1 MQAGDLRLDA
11 PQDQKGK
18 DYVSFGL
25 RVLAPDSPVAIQQ
38 QTYQPLRTSA
48 SAPPSQAYV
57 IDAPIDILADR
68 EELAYAN
75 PGRTSC
81 EVPSSSVS
89 DQWHNNQVPPL
100 QRDIMQDTFAEM
112 VNDAPNERAVPLVVL
127 DCANIGWNFAVN
139 AFDARGVELA
149 ISYFHR
155 QNIDVVAFIPAS
167 YLRAKPRQIHGAVQP
182 VRGNAMMLT
191 EEVEMLTS
199 LVQQKLLTTVPSGD
213 SDDAYILNYARDNN
227 GFVISN
233 DLFHD
238 HLNSLEV
245 EGVRRSMRVWLQEHR
260 CGYTF
265 TNKSEFVF
273 NPSSELR
280 ALVYRHL
287 KGVME
292 SQYAAKYRT
301 EVNSVNI
308 PEDCAGAALDVLHL
322 ETHPGTGH
330 TQSEQNS
337 QHRAPPA
344 TSIYSVTE
352 GNGMHFMFYDLT
364 SDPPAVLDG
373 TVLPG
378 ALGAAIHAVTAAINQ
393 LSVLPGCPVPPYG
406 HMLDAVRV
414 GIPAVGDGRV
424 AGLTEADSLAQELA
438 GLFMVRAGLLE
449 KVSGLPTL

>member
-1 MQAGDLRLDA
+1 MQAGELRLNA
-11 PQDQKGK
+11 PQDQRRK

-25 RVLAPDSPVAIQQ
+25 RVLAPDSPVAPQQ
-38 QTYQPLRTSA
+38 QTHQPVPTSTC
-48 SAPPSQAYV
+48 APPSQAYV
-57 IDAPIDILADR
+57 IDAPIADR
-68 EELAYAN
+68 EVLAYAN
-75 PGRTSC
+75 PGRATD
-81 EVPSSSVS
+81 EVPSSSAS
-89 DQWHNNQVPPL
+89 GPWDNNQVPPL
-100 QRDIMQDTFAEM
+100 QRDIVHDTFAEM
-112 VNDAPNERAVPLVVL
+112 VNDAPNERAIPLVVL
-127 DCANIGWNFAVN
+127 DCANIGWNFGVN

-149 ISYFHR
+149 ISYFRH
-155 QNIDVVAFIPAS
+155 NHIDVVAFIPAS
-167 YLRAKPRQIHGAVQP
+167 YLRAKPRQIHGTVQP

-199 LVQQKLLTTVPSGD
+199 LVQQKLLTTVPAGD

-238 HLNSLEV
+238 HLNGLEV
-245 EGVRRSMRVWLQEHR
+245 ESVRRSMRVWLQEHR

-280 ALVYRHL
+280 ALLYLHQ
-287 KGVME
+287 KAVME

-301 EVNSVNI
+301 EVNSLGTHADGV
-308 PEDCAGAALDVLHL
+308 GAALDVLHL
-322 ETHPGTGH
+322 ETLPRTEH
-330 TQSEQNS
+330 TQSAYM
-337 QHRAPPA
+337 APSA
-344 TSIYSVTE
+344 ASIYSVTE
-352 GNGMHFMFYDLT
+352 GSGMPFMYYDLA

-438 GLFMVRAGLLE
+438 GLLMVRAGLLE
-449 KVSGLPTL
+449 KVSGLPPL

>member
-1 MQAGDLRLDA
+1 MQAGELRLNA
-11 PQDQKGK
+11 PQDQRRK

-25 RVLAPDSPVAIQQ
+25 RVLAPDSPVAPQQ
-38 QTYQPLRTSA
+38 QTHQPVPTSTC
-48 SAPPSQAYV
+48 APPSQAYV
-57 IDAPIDILADR
+57 IDAPIADR
-68 EELAYAN
+68 EVLAYAN
-75 PGRTSC
+75 PGRATD
-81 EVPSSSVS
+81 EVPSSSAS
-89 DQWHNNQVPPL
+89 GPWDNNQVPPL
-100 QRDIMQDTFAEM
+100 QRDIVQDTFAEM
-112 VNDAPNERAVPLVVL
+112 VNDAPNERAIPLVVL
-127 DCANIGWNFAVN
+127 DCANIGWNFGVN

-149 ISYFHR
+149 ISCFR
-155 QNIDVVAFIPAS
+155 QQHIDVVAFIPAS

-199 LVQQKLLTTVPSGD
+199 LVQQKLLTTVPAGD

-238 HLNSLEV
+238 HLNGLEV
-245 EGVRRSMRVWLQEHR
+245 ESVRRSMRVWLQEHR

-265 TNKSEFVF
+265 TNKSELVF

-280 ALVYRHL
+280 ALLYRHQ
-287 KGVME
+287 KAVME
-292 SQYAAKYRT
+292 SQYATKYRT
-301 EVNSVNI
+301 EVNSLGTHADGV
-308 PEDCAGAALDVLHL
+308 GAALDVLQL
-322 ETHPGTGH
+322 ETRHGTDH
-330 TQSEQNS
+330 TQSAY
-337 QHRAPPA
+337 RAPPA
-344 TSIYSVTE
+344 ASIYSVTE
-352 GNGMHFMFYDLT
+352 GNGVSFMYYDLA

-378 ALGAAIHAVTAAINQ
+378 ALSTAIHAVTAAINQ

-438 GLFMVRAGLLE
+438 GLLMVRAGLLE
-449 KVSGLPTL
+449 KVSGLPPL